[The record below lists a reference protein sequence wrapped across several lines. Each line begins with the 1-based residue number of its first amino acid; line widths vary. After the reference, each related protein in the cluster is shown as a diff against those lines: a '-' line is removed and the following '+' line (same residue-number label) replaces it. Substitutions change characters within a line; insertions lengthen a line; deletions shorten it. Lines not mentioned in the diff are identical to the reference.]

1 MEVQADPVLK
11 KIIEE
16 LQQDPDSHPSYT
28 IENGKLHY
36 KERLVLSSTSVWI
49 PKLLQEFHTTPTG
62 GHSGIFKT
70 HRRLA
75 QSIFWLGMK
84 KSVTD
89 FVAACHTCQRNKY
102 QASSPM
108 GLLQPLPIPNAVW
121 EEISMDFIVGLPKSK
136 GYDALLVVIDRL
148 SKYGHFILIKHP
160 YSARSIAEVFTKEV
174 VRLHGIPIS
183 IVSDRDPTFLS
194 NFWQELF
201 KLQGTKLKMSTAY
214 HPETDGQTEVLNC
227 TVETYLRC
235 FSSEQPKTWVD
246 FIPWAEYWYNTS
258 FHTAA
263 QSTPFEIVYGRPP
276 PTITRFIPGETL
288 VEAVAQD
295 LMDRDEALKQLK
307 HHLERAQSLMV
318 KHANNHRR
326 PHDINVGDWVY
337 LKIRPHRQGSMPP
350 RLHPKLTARFYGP
363 YLVVRQ
369 VGAVAFQ
376 LQLPSEA
383 RIHPVFHVSQ
393 LKRAL
398 GNHQAQEELP
408 PDLEHQAELYF
419 PVQILKIREVQKQH
433 EVERQVLIRWH
444 GKSEEEAT
452 WENVDVIQNLFPE
465 FNLEDKV
472 HSLEGSIVRSQDR
485 PVIWRVYSRRKKAP
499 TREIGSN

>member
-1 MEVQADPVLK
+1 
-11 KIIEE
+11 
-16 LQQDPDSHPSYT
+16 
-28 IENGKLHY
+28 
-36 KERLVLSSTSVWI
+36 
-49 PKLLQEFHTTPTG
+49 
-62 GHSGIFKT
+62 
-70 HRRLA
+70 
-75 QSIFWLGMK
+75 
-84 KSVTD
+84 
-89 FVAACHTCQRNKY
+89 
-102 QASSPM
+102 M

-201 KLQGTKLKMSTAY
+201 KLQGTKLKMSTVY
-214 HPETDGQTEVLNC
+214 HPETDGQTEVLNR

-363 YLVVRQ
+363 YLVMRQ

-452 WENVDVIQNLFPE
+452 WENVDVIQTLFPE

-485 PVIWRVYSRRKKAP
+485 PVSGGYVLKNEKADVYRLPYLASSGPGFALLEAARKANFKGTFSEIAAGFATDRWDKPILLAWGLSDKYLPQSVAEQFQKGNPAQIQLKLIEGAGHMPQEDWPEKVVDTFRVFFF
-499 TREIGSN
+499 